1 MAQIY
6 DTLFRGLIS
15 LLVLFIITKIIG
27 RKQVSQLT
35 LFDYVI
41 GISIG
46 NIAAEM
52 TINLESKEILGTI
65 AVIEFGLI
73 AYIVSFFT
81 MKSFKLRKI
90 FTGPPT
96 TLIDKGEIIYE
107 NLKKVH
113 FDINDLLQELRI
125 NGYFDINDVEY
136 ALMEANGE
144 VSVLAKSM
152 YQTVKLKDLNIKQS
166 DEGLVANLII
176 DSTLMDNNLK
186 NAHKTKKWLDKEL
199 KIKGYN
205 NYDNILLATLDK
217 NEKIVVYEKNYE
229 KKDNVLN

>member
-1 MAQIY
+1 M
-6 DTLFRGLIS
+6 
-15 LLVLFIITKIIG
+15 
-27 RKQVSQLT
+27 
-35 LFDYVI
+35 
-41 GISIG
+41 
-46 NIAAEM
+46 
-52 TINLESKEILGTI
+52 
-65 AVIEFGLI
+65 
-73 AYIVSFFT
+73 
-81 MKSFKLRKI
+81 
-90 FTGPPT
+90 
-96 TLIDKGEIIYE
+96 
-107 NLKKVH
+107 
-113 FDINDLLQELRI
+113 LQELRI

-186 NAHKTKKWLDKEL
+186 NTHKTKKWLDKEL

>member
-46 NIAAEM
+46 NFAAEM

-81 MKSFKLRKI
+81 MKSIKLRKI

-96 TLIDKGEIIYE
+96 TLIDKGAMDSMI
-107 NLKKVH
+107 
-113 FDINDLLQELRI
+113 DILSQPQ
-125 NGYFDINDVEY
+125 FQW
-136 ALMEANGE
+136 
-144 VSVLAKSM
+144 K
-152 YQTVKLKDLNIKQS
+152 
-166 DEGLVANLII
+166 
-176 DSTLMDNNLK
+176 
-186 NAHKTKKWLDKEL
+186 
-199 KIKGYN
+199 
-205 NYDNILLATLDK
+205 
-217 NEKIVVYEKNYE
+217 
-229 KKDNVLN
+229 

>member
-46 NIAAEM
+46 NFAAEM

-73 AYIVSFFT
+73 AYIVSFLT
-81 MKSFKLRKI
+81 MKSFKLRKL

-107 NLKKVH
+107 NLKRVH
-113 FDINDLLQELRI
+113 FDVNDLLQELRI

>member
-46 NIAAEM
+46 NFAAEM

-73 AYIVSFFT
+73 AYVVSFFT
-81 MKSFKLRKI
+81 MKSFKLRKL

-107 NLKKVH
+107 NLKRVH
-113 FDINDLLQELRI
+113 FDVNDLLQELRI

-144 VSVLAKSM
+144 VSVLPKAM
-152 YQTVKLKDLNIKQS
+152 YQPVKLKDLNIKQNN
-166 DEGLVANLII
+166 EGLVANLII

-205 NYDNILLATLDK
+205 NYDNILLATLDE
-217 NEKIVVYEKNYE
+217 NEKVVVYEKNNE